1 MTRQTGAHDSRDLE
15 TGETVHLVRRPGG
28 KWRISSYDWTWT
40 NGLMLYTATVFS
52 QTLNWD
58 NLDFDT
64 PDDAYR
70 FVEQQFR
77 DGKAPSKAKH

>member
-1 MTRQTGAHDSRDLE
+1 
-15 TGETVHLVRRPGG
+15 
-28 KWRISSYDWTWT
+28 
-40 NGLMLYTATVFS
+40 MLYTATVFS